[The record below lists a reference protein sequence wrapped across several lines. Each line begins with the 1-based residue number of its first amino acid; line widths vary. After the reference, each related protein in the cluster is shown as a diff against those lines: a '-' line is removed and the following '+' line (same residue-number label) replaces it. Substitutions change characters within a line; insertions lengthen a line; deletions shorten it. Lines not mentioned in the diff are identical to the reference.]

1 MCKSRFHESKL
12 YLDVCPASDSIGNI
26 IMKTQYAVEQFVV
39 QLTQKKLI
47 IHYHPYV
54 MYMFFFTFALSV
66 IVIQLVL

>member
-1 MCKSRFHESKL
+1 
-12 YLDVCPASDSIGNI
+12 
-26 IMKTQYAVEQFVV
+26 MKTQYAVEQFVV